1 MYVGGQQPNQAT
13 TVDSNVL
20 HGEIN
25 VVPSASDSQWSDEHD
40 RMRVEKWKNSFEY
53 DDDRPVEL

>member
-20 HGEIN
+20 HADIN
-25 VVPSASDSQWSDEHD
+25 VVPSASDSQWSDKYD

-53 DDDRPVEL
+53 DDYTPVEL